1 MRDRDPSYPRLDA
14 LDADDAK
21 LYHKA
26 PLTSIPYRLPRTLAT
41 YEFYGCAC
49 PAPRTPTTR
58 ALWLLG
64 LVMVVMVLVQ
74 ALSCGLFFCVE
85 LPVGR
90 PRYIDLRDVFTEFR
104 LFNVP
109 QGGLPSLE
117 SGTPDAA
124 PMLIPRCAAAC
135 VKQRI
140 TCCCR
145 CLRRCWECLPKRRH
159 RLSVTRDPATPVD
172 RAFRLPRCLQDHP
185 SDVSIAASAACS
197 TERYAVL
204 DPGQRP
210 GVADALL
217 RRRGVHR
224 LRPERVPGVPGC
236 LPVPTK
242 GRGALRLLP
251 VSTGPRSGPGGNRVA
266 DMQQPPVECAPW
278 PNLLT
283 RQAMCLVR

>member
-1 MRDRDPSYPRLDA
+1 MRERDPSYPRLDA

-64 LVMVVMVLVQ
+64 LVMVAMVLVQ

-109 QGGLPSLE
+109 QGGLPALE

-124 PMLIPRCAAAC
+124 PMLIPRCGAAC
-135 VKQRI
+135 EAANNTAATHVCDAVGI
-140 TCCCR
+140 ACR
-145 CLRRCWECLPKRRH
+145 NVAISCMLPE
-159 RLSVTRDPATPVD
+159 TPATPVD
-172 RAFRLPRCLQDHP
+172 RTLRLPLQP
-185 SDVSIAASAACS
+185 AELSIRRFDRDKC
-197 TERYAVL
+197 R
-204 DPGQRP
+204 
-210 GVADALL
+210 LL
-217 RRRGVHR
+217 Y
-224 LRPERVPGVPGC
+224 
-236 LPVPTK
+236 
-242 GRGALRLLP
+242 GALCSP
-251 VSTGPRSGPGGNRVA
+251 GPGSTARGGKRASTTTRRV
-266 DMQQPPVECAPW
+266 
-278 PNLLT
+278 
-283 RQAMCLVR
+283 